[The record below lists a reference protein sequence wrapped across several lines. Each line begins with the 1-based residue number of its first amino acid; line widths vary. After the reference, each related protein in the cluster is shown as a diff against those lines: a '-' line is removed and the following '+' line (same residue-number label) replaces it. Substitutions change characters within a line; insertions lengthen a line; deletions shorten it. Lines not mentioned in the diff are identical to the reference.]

1 MREKITAALLAIAL
15 VTSLAFVGLAGPA
28 AAQTGYD
35 VNIYSDDALVSS
47 NGDTIQGSDVM
58 VFVGGETAINDN
70 NVTVVDP
77 ATSTTYVDRN
87 RDNDDEYFG
96 AIPTDDIGTAVGD
109 SLTLD
114 VMIDGQLEQ
123 TVTVSIGSA
132 SVTEVDNVLSDDL
145 SSATSIEVT
154 YQTADFVES
163 PLMHQMGSGQY
174 EAEIGFGDKFLAVGE
189 INTSTAGDT
198 VVVDYVTESF
208 YDEID
213 GLPAGV
219 TDTLY
224 VDDSASVVSIDGT
237 EVTNGGSSASDN
249 TTTIASDYT
258 TTIAAPE
265 LVDLSDPTVPITV
278 TTTGQ
283 AVSDGTITAAGVGLE
298 DGTGT
303 TFTETSTDVTDD
315 TITVDYDVDTTAI
328 GSAIGDSSMFYAS
341 VDGATESSTT
351 VELTDTTEINV
362 DVDPTHTYDLND
374 SMSHTS
380 VEITA
385 WGDTVDAGQLSADDF
400 VAVGPFGDLPVEYV
414 YDDFGTGSEGP
425 IWVAPEDVGTVK
437 GDMAT
442 FDLVYQPLDLTVGS
456 FTVELVDSSN
466 TTNDDDTNTATEDP
480 ATGNYTVDVTYEA
493 EIDDT
498 VNTTNVTI
506 AVNGTGVA
514 DGLVTT
520 DMIALE
526 ASNSTTVYN
535 ATATDTSAT
544 DEIVVDYT
552 IPAGEVGTIDGDG
565 IELKAIV
572 DGTVERSIAIQYYE
586 SVMGGAIGGT
596 TGSSGNQLLIL
607 VGLLAVVGGGL
618 MVARD

>member
-1 MREKITAALLAIAL
+1 MNEKITAALLAIAL
-15 VTSLAFVGLAGPA
+15 VTSVAFVGLAGPA
-28 AAQTGYD
+28 AAQTGYAVD
-35 VNIYSDDALVSS
+35 IDGSDALFSS
-47 NGDTIQGSDVM
+47 NGDTIQGSDVE
-58 VFVGGETAINDN
+58 VFVGGETAIDDS

-77 ATSTTYVDRN
+77 ATSTTYVDGATEF
-87 RDNDDEYFG
+87 DEVYIAG
-96 AIPTDDIGTAVGD
+96 IPTDDIGTAVGD

-123 TVTVSIGSA
+123 TVTVSIASA

-154 YQTADFVES
+154 YQTADVVES
-163 PLMHQMGSGQY
+163 PLMDEMGSGQY
-174 EAEIGFGDKFLAVGE
+174 EAEIQFGEEFIAVGE
-189 INTSTAGDT
+189 IDTSTAGDT
-198 VVVDYVTESF
+198 VVVDYVTESV

-224 VDDSASVVSIDGT
+224 ADDSATVVSIHGT
-237 EVTNGGSSASDN
+237 EVYNDGSL
-249 TTTIASDYT
+249 ASDYT

-265 LVDLSDPTVPITV
+265 IVDLSDPTVPITV

-283 AVSDGTITAAGVGLE
+283 AVSDGTITAADVGLE

-303 TFTETSTDVTDD
+303 TFTETSSDVTYD

-341 VDGATESSTT
+341 VDGATELSTT

-362 DVDPTHTYDLND
+362 DVDPTHTHDLND
-374 SMSHTS
+374 SLANTI
-380 VEITA
+380 VDITA
-385 WGDTVDAGQLSADDF
+385 WGATVEAGQVSAADF

-414 YDDFGTGSEGP
+414 NDYSTGSDGEV
-425 IWVAPEDVGTVK
+425 WVAPEDVGTVE

-456 FTVELVDSSN
+456 FTVELVDSST
-466 TTNDDDTNTATEDP
+466 TTNDDGTTTATEDSP
-480 ATGNYTVDVTYEA
+480 TGNYTVDVTYED

-506 AVNGTGVA
+506 AVNGTDVA

-526 ASNSTTVYN
+526 AANSTTVYN

-552 IPAGEVGTIDGDG
+552 IPASDVGTIDGDVL
-565 IELKAIV
+565 ELKAIV

-586 SVMGGAIGGT
+586 SVLGGT
-596 TGSSGNQLLIL
+596 TGSSSNQLLIL
-607 VGLLAVVGGGL
+607 VGLLAVGGGGL
-618 MVARD
+618 LVARD

>member
-1 MREKITAALLAIAL
+1 MKEKITAALLAMAL
-15 VTSLAFVGLAGPA
+15 VTSVAFVGFAGPA
-28 AAQTGYD
+28 AAQTDYN
-35 VNIYSDDALVSS
+35 VNISGGDALVSS
-47 NGDTIQGSDVM
+47 NGDTIQGSDVG
-58 VFVGGETAINDN
+58 VYVGGETAIDDS

-77 ATSTTYVDRN
+77 ASGTTYFDEN
-87 RDNDDEYFG
+87 PSYDDKYS
-96 AIPTDDIGTAVGD
+96 AQIPTDYIGTAVGD

-123 TVTVSIGSA
+123 TVTVSIASA
-132 SVTEVDNVLSDDL
+132 PVTEVDNVFSDDL

-154 YQTADFVES
+154 YQTADVVER
-163 PLMHQMGSGQY
+163 PLMNEMGSGQY
-174 EAEIGFGDKFLAVGE
+174 DAEIRFGDEFLAAGE
-189 INTSTAGDT
+189 IDTSTAGDT
-198 VVVDYVTESF
+198 VVVDYVTESV
-208 YDEID
+208 YDNID

-219 TDTLY
+219 NETLY
-224 VDDSASVVSIDGT
+224 ADDSASVVSIDGT
-237 EVTNGGSSASDN
+237 EVYNDGSP
-249 TTTIASDYT
+249 ASDY

-265 LVDLSDPTVPITV
+265 IVDLSDPTVPITV

-303 TFTETSTDVTDD
+303 TFTETSSDVTDD
-315 TITVDYDVDTTAI
+315 TLTVDYDVDTTAS

-425 IWVAPEDVGTVK
+425 IWVTPEDVGTVE

-466 TTNDDDTNTATEDP
+466 TTNDDDTNT

-586 SVMGGAIGGT
+586 SVMGGTIGGT
-596 TGSSGNQLLIL
+596 TGSSSNQLLIL

>member
-1 MREKITAALLAIAL
+1 
-15 VTSLAFVGLAGPA
+15 
-28 AAQTGYD
+28 
-35 VNIYSDDALVSS
+35 
-47 NGDTIQGSDVM
+47 
-58 VFVGGETAINDN
+58 
-70 NVTVVDP
+70 
-77 ATSTTYVDRN
+77 
-87 RDNDDEYFG
+87 
-96 AIPTDDIGTAVGD
+96 
-109 SLTLD
+109 
-114 VMIDGQLEQ
+114 
-123 TVTVSIGSA
+123 
-132 SVTEVDNVLSDDL
+132 
-145 SSATSIEVT
+145 
-154 YQTADFVES
+154 
-163 PLMHQMGSGQY
+163 
-174 EAEIGFGDKFLAVGE
+174 
-189 INTSTAGDT
+189 
-198 VVVDYVTESF
+198 
-208 YDEID
+208 
-213 GLPAGV
+213 
-219 TDTLY
+219 
-224 VDDSASVVSIDGT
+224 VDDSAAIVSIDGT
-237 EVTNGGSSASDN
+237 EVTNDGSL
-249 TTTIASDYT
+249 ASDYT

-265 LVDLSDPTVPITV
+265 IVDLSDPTVPITV

-283 AVSDGTITAAGVGLE
+283 AVSDGTITAADAALE

-303 TFTETSTDVTDD
+303 TFTETSIDVTDD

-374 SMSHTS
+374 SLSHTR
-380 VEITA
+380 VVITA
-385 WGDTVDAGQLSADDF
+385 WGDTAEGGQISAGDF

-414 YDDFGTGSEGP
+414 YNYSTSSDGEV
-425 IWVAPEDVGTVK
+425 WVTPEEVGTVE

-466 TTNDDDTNTATEDP
+466 TTATEDP

-552 IPAGEVGTIDGDG
+552 IPAGDVGTIDGDG

-596 TGSSGNQLLIL
+596 TGSSSNQLLIL

>member
-1 MREKITAALLAIAL
+1 
-15 VTSLAFVGLAGPA
+15 
-28 AAQTGYD
+28 
-35 VNIYSDDALVSS
+35 
-47 NGDTIQGSDVM
+47 
-58 VFVGGETAINDN
+58 
-70 NVTVVDP
+70 
-77 ATSTTYVDRN
+77 
-87 RDNDDEYFG
+87 
-96 AIPTDDIGTAVGD
+96 
-109 SLTLD
+109 
-114 VMIDGQLEQ
+114 
-123 TVTVSIGSA
+123 
-132 SVTEVDNVLSDDL
+132 
-145 SSATSIEVT
+145 
-154 YQTADFVES
+154 
-163 PLMHQMGSGQY
+163 
-174 EAEIGFGDKFLAVGE
+174 
-189 INTSTAGDT
+189 
-198 VVVDYVTESF
+198 
-208 YDEID
+208 
-213 GLPAGV
+213 
-219 TDTLY
+219 
-224 VDDSASVVSIDGT
+224 
-237 EVTNGGSSASDN
+237 
-249 TTTIASDYT
+249 
-258 TTIAAPE
+258 
-265 LVDLSDPTVPITV
+265 
-278 TTTGQ
+278 
-283 AVSDGTITAAGVGLE
+283 
-298 DGTGT
+298 
-303 TFTETSTDVTDD
+303 
-315 TITVDYDVDTTAI
+315 
-328 GSAIGDSSMFYAS
+328 MFYAS
-341 VDGATESSTT
+341 VDGATESTTT

-362 DVDPTHTYDLND
+362 GVDPTHTYDLND
-374 SMSHTS
+374 SLSNTF

-385 WGDTVDAGQLSADDF
+385 SGDTVEAGQLTAGDF
-400 VAVGPFGDLPVEYV
+400 VAVGPFGNLPVKYV
-414 YDDFGTGSEGP
+414 NGYRTTSYGDV
-425 IWVAPEDVGTVK
+425 WVTPEDVGTVE

-596 TGSSGNQLLIL
+596 TGSSSNQLLIL